1 MLCVDVYLKLLVSPF
16 YDNDTRTGSFIIIV
30 SPKRNKRSPNTIKG
44 VSGRGGVGLGMTLG
58 LNGRVGGGYPSMGIV
73 CAQSQSVFVPLSQ
86 HTRVTGGTGT
96 SLFVSVRAGTLT
108 GGQATG
114 KTSA

>member
-1 MLCVDVYLKLLVSPF
+1 M
-16 YDNDTRTGSFIIIV
+16 IV
-30 SPKRNKRSPNTIKG
+30 STKRNNRSPKTVKG

-58 LNGRVGGGYPSMGIV
+58 LNGLVGRGYGSIGIICAHDGSM
-73 CAQSQSVFVPLSQ
+73 FVPLSH

-114 KTSA
+114 NTSA